1 MSFFVTTIPYLIP
14 NDDFYHHQY
23 QILTHCFFNKI
34 QISTADLACLALL
47 AELGEHELTDFCKLV
62 CFKNIFKSPQSA
74 RNAITKAEKKDLIIK
89 NGKNKKTISLNKDL
103 KIEVDKLVFLDFK
116 ILGEDES
123 QES

>member
-1 MSFFVTTIPYLIP
+1 MAIVKKVDKKIKTTVS
-14 NDDFYHHQY
+14 DTTQY

-74 RNAITKAEKKDLIIK
+74 RNAITKAEKKI
-89 NGKNKKTISLNKDL
+89 
-103 KIEVDKLVFLDFK
+103 
-116 ILGEDES
+116 
-123 QES
+123 